1 MKDVIEI
8 KFEFE
13 REAFEEDL
21 LITDEQWR
29 SLEESLEPESFGD
42 SWALFW
48 DFFREKLAEIK
59 EVE

>member
-29 SLEESLEPESFGD
+29 SLEELSEQESFDD
-42 SWALFW
+42 SWAPFW
-48 DFFREKLAEIK
+48 DFFRKKLAEIK
-59 EVE
+59 EGE

>member
-29 SLEESLEPESFGD
+29 SLEESLEPESFDD
-42 SWALFW
+42 SWNSIW
-48 DFFREKLAEIK
+48 DFFRKKLAEIK
-59 EVE
+59 EGE